1 VPSSPRVAGAE
12 MQRTYVQV
20 DRNDVL
26 FGQGSG
32 PNRHHGNIVYN
43 GCILALHPVY
53 TRSDDAAKKKDLIDF
68 IIVLIDLSGGRFLK
82 NEETP
87 EGNIGYYVASDKD
100 VHDKVSRALRG
111 DRRRPCFL

>member
-1 VPSSPRVAGAE
+1 MPSSPRLACAE

-20 DRNDVL
+20 DKNDVL

-43 GCILALHPVY
+43 GCILAFQPVY
-53 TRSDDAAKKKDLIDF
+53 KRSDIAAKKDLIDF
-68 IIVLIDLSGGRFLK
+68 IILLIDLYGGRFLK

-87 EGNIGYYVASDKD
+87 EGNIGYYVASDND

-111 DRRRPCFL
+111 DRRRPCFF